1 MRERVSIDSGPLTC
15 QTSNM
20 TDVTTMK
27 RARRKTE
34 TPRASR
40 QSAERN
46 ELRAWFRLLLIHKAL
61 SKKISTRFRT
71 QFDISAARFDT
82 LAQLH
87 AAGGELTMGELSAHL
102 MVTSGNV
109 TGVIDGMAADK
120 LVERRP
126 HETDRRS
133 IVISVTPDGR
143 NLFAKVRSAMSKWMS
158 EAMADMTDTELEHL
172 IKLFGKLKHSVDRW
186 D

>member
-1 MRERVSIDSGPLTC
+1 
-15 QTSNM
+15 M
-20 TDVTTMK
+20 TDVTTIK

-34 TPRASR
+34 TPRLSR
-40 QSAERN
+40 QSAERD
-46 ELRAWFRLLLIHKAL
+46 ELKAWFRLLLIHKVL
-61 SKKISTRFRT
+61 SKKIGTRFRT
-71 QFDISAARFDT
+71 QFDISTARFDT

-87 AAGGELTMGELSAHL
+87 AAGGELTMGELSAQL

-109 TGVIDGMAADK
+109 TGLIDGMAADK
-120 LVERRP
+120 LVERRQ

-133 IVISVTPDGR
+133 IIISTTPEGR
-143 NLFAKVRSAMSKWMS
+143 NLFAKARSAMSKWMG
-158 EAMADMTDTELEHL
+158 EAMTDMTDADIEQL

>member
-1 MRERVSIDSGPLTC
+1 
-15 QTSNM
+15 M
-20 TDVTTMK
+20 TDVITIK
-27 RARRKTE
+27 RARRKAE
-34 TPRASR
+34 TPRPSR
-40 QSAERN
+40 QSTERN

-61 SKKISTRFRT
+61 SKKISTRFRA
-71 QFDISAARFDT
+71 QFDISTARFDT

-87 AAGGELTMGELSAHL
+87 ASGGELTMGELSAQL

-133 IVISVTPDGR
+133 IIISVSPEGR
-143 NLFAKVRSAMSKWMS
+143 NLFAKVRSAMSKWIG
-158 EAMADMTDTELEHL
+158 EAMADMTDAEIEQL
-172 IKLFGKLKHSVDRW
+172 IKLSGKLKHSVDRW

>member
-1 MRERVSIDSGPLTC
+1 M
-15 QTSNM
+15 M
-20 TDVTTMK
+20 TDVSTIK
-27 RARRKTE
+27 RTRRKLE
-34 TPRASR
+34 TSRPPRQA
-40 QSAERN
+40 ADRN

-71 QFDISAARFDT
+71 QFDISTARFDT

-87 AAGGELTMGELSAHL
+87 AAGGELTMGELSAQL

-133 IVISVTPDGR
+133 IIISVTPDGR
-143 NLFAKVRSAMSKWMS
+143 NLFAKVRSAMSKWMG
-158 EAMADMTDTELEHL
+158 EAMADMTDPEIEQL
-172 IKLFGKLKHSVDRW
+172 IKLSGKLKHSVDRW

>member
-1 MRERVSIDSGPLTC
+1 
-15 QTSNM
+15 M
-20 TDVTTMK
+20 TDVTTIK

-34 TPRASR
+34 TPRLSR
-40 QSAERN
+40 QSAERD
-46 ELRAWFRLLLIHKAL
+46 ELKAWFRLLLIHKVL
-61 SKKISTRFRT
+61 SKKIGTRFRT
-71 QFDISAARFDT
+71 QFDISTARFDT

-87 AAGGELTMGELSAHL
+87 AAGGELTMGELSAQL

-109 TGVIDGMAADK
+109 TGLIDGMAADK
-120 LVERRP
+120 LVERRQ

-133 IVISVTPDGR
+133 IIISATPEGR
-143 NLFAKVRSAMSKWMS
+143 NLFAKARSAMSKWMG
-158 EAMADMTDTELEHL
+158 EAMTDMTDADIEQL

>member
-1 MRERVSIDSGPLTC
+1 
-15 QTSNM
+15 M
-20 TDVTTMK
+20 TDITAIK

-34 TPRASR
+34 TPRPSR
-40 QSAERN
+40 QSAERD
-46 ELRAWFRLLLIHKAL
+46 ELKAWFRLLLIHKVL
-61 SKKISTRFRT
+61 SKKIGTRFRT
-71 QFDISAARFDT
+71 QFDISTARFDT

-87 AAGGELTMGELSAHL
+87 AAGGELTMGELSAQL

-109 TGVIDGMAADK
+109 TGLIDGMAADK
-120 LVERRP
+120 LVGRRQ

-133 IVISVTPDGR
+133 IIISATPEGR
-143 NLFAKVRSAMSKWMS
+143 NLFVKARTAMSKWMG
-158 EAMADMTDTELEHL
+158 EAMADMTDADIEQL

>member
-1 MRERVSIDSGPLTC
+1 
-15 QTSNM
+15 M
-20 TDVTTMK
+20 TDVSTIK

-34 TPRASR
+34 TSRASR
-40 QSAERN
+40 QSADRN

-61 SKKISTRFRT
+61 SKKISTRFRS
-71 QFDISAARFDT
+71 QFDTSTARFDT

-87 AAGGELTMGELSAHL
+87 AAGGELTMGELSSQL

-133 IVISVTPDGR
+133 IIISVTPEGR
-143 NLFAKVRSAMSKWMS
+143 NLFAKVRAAMSKWMS
-158 EAMADMTDTELEHL
+158 EAMADMTDAEIEQL
-172 IKLFGKLKHSVDRW
+172 IRLFGKLKHSVDKW
-186 D
+186 E

>member
-1 MRERVSIDSGPLTC
+1 MRERVSIDSRPLTC

-20 TDVTTMK
+20 TDVTTIK
-27 RARRKTE
+27 RVRRKTK

-40 QSAERN
+40 QSTERN
-46 ELRAWFRLLLIHKAL
+46 ELRAWFRLLLIHKAI

-71 QFDISAARFDT
+71 QFDISTARFDT

-109 TGVIDGMAADK
+109 TGIIDGMVADK

-133 IVISVTPDGR
+133 IIISVTPEGR
-143 NLFAKVRSAMSKWMS
+143 NLFAKVRSDMSKWMS
-158 EAMADMTDTELEHL
+158 EAMADMTDTELEQL

>member
-1 MRERVSIDSGPLTC
+1 
-15 QTSNM
+15 M
-20 TDVTTMK
+20 TDVTTIK
-27 RARRKTE
+27 RAPRKSE
-34 TPRASR
+34 TPRPSR
-40 QSAERN
+40 QSAERD
-46 ELRAWFRLLLIHKAL
+46 ELKAWFRLLLIHKAL

-71 QFDISAARFDT
+71 QFDISTARFDT

-87 AAGGELTMGELSAHL
+87 AAGGELTMGELSAQL

-133 IVISVTPDGR
+133 IIISVTPAGR
-143 NLFAKVRSAMSKWMS
+143 ALFGKVRSAMSKWMG
-158 EAMADMTDTELEHL
+158 EAMADMTDPEIEQL
-172 IKLFGKLKHSVDRW
+172 IKLSGKLKHSVDRW

>member
-1 MRERVSIDSGPLTC
+1 M
-15 QTSNM
+15 M
-20 TDVTTMK
+20 TDVSTIK
-27 RARRKTE
+27 RSRRKLE
-34 TPRASR
+34 TSRPPR
-40 QSAERN
+40 QSADRN

-61 SKKISTRFRT
+61 SKKISARFRT
-71 QFDISAARFDT
+71 QFGVSTARFDT

-87 AAGGELTMGELSAHL
+87 AAGGELTMGELSSQL

-109 TGVIDGMAADK
+109 SGVIDGMAADK

-133 IVISVTPDGR
+133 IIISVTPEGR
-143 NLFAKVRSAMSKWMS
+143 NLFAKVRSAMSKWMG
-158 EAMADMTDTELEHL
+158 EAMTDMTDAEIEQL
-172 IKLFGKLKHSVDRW
+172 IKLTGKLKHSIDRW